1 VLIVARIWRD
11 AENFKEP
18 AMNLAHLHLLLN
30 HFPII
35 GTVVALGLFIVS
47 FIGKND
53 DLKRSSLI
61 IFAAIAL
68 LTLPAFFSGIGAQRA
83 VRKDP
88 LVSTA
93 VIDRHE
99 GAAMLALFFMLITG
113 ALALIELWKRRR
125 IATEKPW
132 SGTLLAI
139 LLFSLITAGLMARVG
154 TTGGDI
160 RHPEIWSVKD
170 VTQETGLSALVHI
183 FEPTPSKFTDL
194 MLVSKYWWAFMMD
207 LHFIGLALLIGTV
220 GILNLRVLGFE
231 KRLTGASL
239 HRLMPWAM
247 AGFGINVLT
256 GTLAFIGMPSYYAFD
271 AAFWLK
277 ILALL
282 LLGLNAAV
290 FYLTDA
296 FESVERLGP
305 GDEAPRLAKLV
316 AGSSLFLWF
325 AVITLGRYIQS
336 YADTIR

>member
-1 VLIVARIWRD
+1 
-11 AENFKEP
+11 
-18 AMNLAHLHLLLN
+18 MNLAHLHLLLN

-35 GTVVALGLFIVS
+35 GTIVALGLLVGS

-53 DLKRSSLI
+53 DLKRSALI
-61 IFAAIAL
+61 IFVAIAL
-68 LTLPAFFSGIGAQRA
+68 LTLPTFFSGIGAQRV

-88 LVSTA
+88 A
-93 VIDRHE
+93 VLAAVVDRHE
-99 GAAMLALFFMLITG
+99 GAAILAMFLMLITG
-113 ALALIELWKRRR
+113 ALSLVELWKRRR
-125 IATEKPW
+125 IVTEKPW

-139 LLFSLITAGLMARVG
+139 LLFSVITSGLMARVG

-160 RHPEIWSVKD
+160 RHPEIWDVKD
-170 VTQETGLSALVHI
+170 VTQETGLSAFVHI

-247 AGFGINVLT
+247 AGFGVNVLT
-256 GTLAFIGMPSYYAFD
+256 GTLAFIGMPAYYAFD

-277 ILALL
+277 ILAVL

-305 GDEAPRLAKLV
+305 GEDAPRFAKVV

>member
-1 VLIVARIWRD
+1 
-11 AENFKEP
+11 
-18 AMNLAHLHLLLN
+18 MNLAHLHLLLN

-35 GTVVALGLFIVS
+35 GTIVALGLFIGS

-53 DLKRSSLI
+53 DLKRSALI
-61 IFAAIAL
+61 IFVAMAL

-83 VRKDP
+83 VRKDAG
-88 LVSTA
+88 VSTA

-99 GAAMLALFFMLITG
+99 GAAILAMFLMLITG
-113 ALALIELWKRRR
+113 ALALVELWKRRH
-125 IATEKPW
+125 IVTEKPW
-132 SGTLLAI
+132 SGNLLAI
-139 LLFSLITAGLMARVG
+139 LIFAVITFGVMARVG

-160 RHPEIWSVKD
+160 RHPEIWDVKD
-170 VTQETGLSALVHI
+170 VTQETGISAFVHI

-277 ILALL
+277 ILAVL
-282 LLGLNAAV
+282 LLGLNAAI

-305 GDEAPRLAKLV
+305 GEDAPRFAKFV